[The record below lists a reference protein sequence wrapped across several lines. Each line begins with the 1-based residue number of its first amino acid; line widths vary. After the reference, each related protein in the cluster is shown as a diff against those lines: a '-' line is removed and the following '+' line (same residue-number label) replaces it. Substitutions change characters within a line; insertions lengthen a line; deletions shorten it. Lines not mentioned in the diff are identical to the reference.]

1 MRRVA
6 TPGHLYSGLSVAE
19 ASRHTK
25 LPLMCVLRLYLQI
38 NEQLQLHD
46 FARQISEAAVENYW
60 QAMARET
67 YLDDLESQLRNL
79 TLVLCQWVE
88 SKDAVDEA
96 VTKWVEHLGTQF
108 DRWRSMMNEVQNSS
122 GSDYAIF
129 SVALREL
136 LDLVQITQYG
146 ESSS

>member
-1 MRRVA
+1 M
-6 TPGHLYSGLSVAE
+6 Y
-19 ASRHTK
+19 
-25 LPLMCVLRLYLQI
+25 CDLQI

-46 FARQISEAAVENYW
+46 FARQISEAAVDNYW

-79 TLVLCQWVE
+79 TLVVCERVK
-88 SKDAVDEA
+88 SKDRVDEA
-96 VTKWVEHLGTQF
+96 VAQWVEGLGPHLE
-108 DRWRSMMNEVQNSS
+108 RWRTMMNEVQNSS

-146 ESSS
+146 DPSA